1 MTMGKKALTSIPD
14 AHQETIEHARKVSMS
29 IVSTQVLDVKTHH
42 FV

>member
-1 MTMGKKALTSIPD
+1 MTMGKKTPTSIPD

>member
-1 MTMGKKALTSIPD
+1 MTMGKKAPTSIPD
-14 AHQETIEHARKVSMS
+14 AHQETIEQVRQVSML

>member
-1 MTMGKKALTSIPD
+1 MTMGKKSPTSIPD
-14 AHQETIEHARKVSMS
+14 AHQETIEQVRQVSMS

>member
-1 MTMGKKALTSIPD
+1 MTMGKKTPTSIPE

>member
-1 MTMGKKALTSIPD
+1 MSMGKKTPTSIPD